1 MDLRGRMQLTSH
13 LAKRSLGFIA
23 GRPRGDCR
31 SKAYCPRVF
40 VANAVKEFGD
50 GKQVV
55 IAKADLGRSGL
66 DHVKV
71 SSGCGAPTAVRK
83 D

>member
-1 MDLRGRMQLTSH
+1 MQLTSH

-23 GRPRGDCR
+23 GRLRGDYR
-31 SKAYCPRVF
+31 SKADCPRVF
-40 VANAVKEFGD
+40 IANAVKEFGD
-50 GKQVV
+50 GKQRV

-71 SSGCGAPTAVRK
+71 SSGCARQRGEK
-83 D
+83 GLMSYQ